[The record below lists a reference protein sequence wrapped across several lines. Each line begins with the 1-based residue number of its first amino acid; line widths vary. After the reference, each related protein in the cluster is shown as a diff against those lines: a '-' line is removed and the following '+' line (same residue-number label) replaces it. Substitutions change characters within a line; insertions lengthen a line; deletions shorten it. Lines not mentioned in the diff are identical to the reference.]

1 MSGWKSAEVGRERC
15 RGKHFTPCE
24 KLSVSSIKSFQCDTL
39 YGLSSYLVASL
50 FRSFL
55 GTSIQFAFICFR
67 VSSVLSRM
75 SGAVTVQGARRQN
88 PNDFLKQVKT
98 LRSKVLCS
106 KTSENADH
114 RAASGCEAE
123 LRSGLQRGKL
133 NVVLVQNHPTC
144 KIYLRS
150 KGSGKWFPACYAIN
164 DYPAHRCWPALMA
177 T

>member
-1 MSGWKSAEVGRERC
+1 
-15 RGKHFTPCE
+15 
-24 KLSVSSIKSFQCDTL
+24 
-39 YGLSSYLVASL
+39 
-50 FRSFL
+50 
-55 GTSIQFAFICFR
+55 
-67 VSSVLSRM
+67 M

-98 LRSKVLCS
+98 LRSKVLCN

-133 NVVLVQNHPTC
+133 NVVLVQNHPSC
-144 KIYLRS
+144 KIDFRS
-150 KGSGKWFPACYAIN
+150 KGSGKWFPACYEIN